1 MFKYNITLEGEQN
14 FTEEDIYNMLEER
27 VEDGILCVRNW
38 DSNSTIIKSKV
49 KIKIIKNSEQL
60 KYR

>member
-1 MFKYNITLEGEQN
+1 MYKYNITLSGEQN

-38 DSNSTIIKSKV
+38 DDNSTIIKSKV
-49 KIKIIKNSEQL
+49 KIKIIKNPEQL
-60 KYR
+60 KCR

>member
-1 MFKYNITLEGEQN
+1 MYKYNITLEGEQN

-38 DSNSTIIKSKV
+38 DGSSTIIKSKL
-49 KIKIIKNSEQL
+49 KIKIIKNPEQL
-60 KYR
+60 KYK